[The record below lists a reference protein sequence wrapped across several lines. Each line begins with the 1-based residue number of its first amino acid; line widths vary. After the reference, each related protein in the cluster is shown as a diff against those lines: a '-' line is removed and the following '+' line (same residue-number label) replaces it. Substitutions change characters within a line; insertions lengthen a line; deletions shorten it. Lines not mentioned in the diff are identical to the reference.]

1 MNSIILRFAEF
12 NRSIGQ
18 SLERAMPRSFA
29 KLGESTTCVPKLIEM
44 ATPYTPRGDAAILE
58 VGGIDRPLFERGAG
72 FYT

>member
-1 MNSIILRFAEF
+1 
-12 NRSIGQ
+12 
-18 SLERAMPRSFA
+18 MPRSFA
-29 KLGESTTCVPKLIEM
+29 TLGESTTCVPKLIEM